1 MKKIAYVIQ
10 LMAVLVSTAALA
22 DNDRW
27 GGRSYGWG
35 GGNGWGHHQHYGW
48 GGYNRGY
55 PGRQMNNY
63 YPQPQANYYYQ
74 QSPRYY
80 QSQPPYYAPQ
90 PQFNNGGGFYQHRY
104 PQGFAGG
111 GNGLGYQQG
120 NGKALTEGI
129 GTSAGPFIGIVP
141 ERRK

>member
-1 MKKIAYVIQ
+1 MKKIAYAIQ

-35 GGNGWGHHQHYGW
+35 GGNGWG
-48 GGYNRGY
+48 GYNHGY

-63 YPQPQANYYYQ
+63 YPQPQANYYSQ

-80 QSQPPYYAPQ
+80 QSQPQYYVPQ
-90 PQFNNGGGFYQHRY
+90 PQYNNGGGYYQHRY

-120 NGKALTEGI
+120 NRKALTEGI
-129 GTSAGPFIGIVP
+129 GTSAGPFIGIDSG
-141 ERRK
+141 RRK

>member
-10 LMAVLVSTAALA
+10 LMAVLVSSAALA
-22 DNDRW
+22 DNE
-27 GGRSYGWG
+27 GWG
-35 GGNGWGHHQHYGW
+35 RRGYGW

-55 PGRQMNNY
+55 PAQQMHNY

-74 QSPRYY
+74 QSPRYF
-80 QSQPPYYAPQ
+80 QSQAQYYALQ
-90 PQFNNGGGFYQHRY
+90 PQYNYDGGYYQHRY

-111 GNGLGYQQG
+111 ANGLGYQQG

-129 GTSAGPFIGIVP
+129 GTSAGPFIGIDS
-141 ERRK
+141 ERRN